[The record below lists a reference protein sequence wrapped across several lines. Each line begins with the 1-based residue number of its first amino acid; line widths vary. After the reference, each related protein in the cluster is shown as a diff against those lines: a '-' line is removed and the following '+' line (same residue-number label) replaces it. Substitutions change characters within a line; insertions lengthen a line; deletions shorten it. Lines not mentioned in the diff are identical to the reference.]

1 MGSRERTCWAFLLGA
16 CLTALGFLVAT
27 AATPRSPQV
36 QAPPTSGQEKE
47 HAMLQGSARLRAQDW
62 NSAEEFYSKA
72 VEMDPNDWTTWDGRA
87 LARMGIG
94 NFSGALDDFS
104 RAIVLNDTTATL
116 HDHHG
121 VALAKLCRFQ
131 EAVSDFS
138 RAIAMSPGVGGYHLH
153 RAQALEHCGDL
164 TPAQSDY
171 EKAIEMIHPSD
182 FIRQVAVQRLGA
194 LRARGVARYY

>member
-1 MGSRERTCWAFLLGA
+1 MGSRERTIWAFLLGA
-16 CLTALGFLVAT
+16 CLTALGFLVPT
-27 AATPRSPQV
+27 AVTPHSPQAQV
-36 QAPPTSGQEKE
+36 PASSGQSKA
-47 HAMLQGSARLRAQDW
+47 HAMLQGSERLRAQDW
-62 NSAEEFYSKA
+62 SGAEEFYSKA
-72 VEMDPNDWTTWDGRA
+72 VESDPQDWATWDGRA

-104 RAIVLNDTTATL
+104 HAIVLNNSTATL

-138 RAIAMSPGVGGYHLH
+138 RAIDMSPGVGGYHFH

-164 TPAQSDY
+164 TAALSDY
-171 EKAIEMIHPSD
+171 EKAIAMIHPSD
-182 FIRQVAVQRLGA
+182 FIRQVAVQRLDA
-194 LRARGVARYY
+194 LRARGGARYY